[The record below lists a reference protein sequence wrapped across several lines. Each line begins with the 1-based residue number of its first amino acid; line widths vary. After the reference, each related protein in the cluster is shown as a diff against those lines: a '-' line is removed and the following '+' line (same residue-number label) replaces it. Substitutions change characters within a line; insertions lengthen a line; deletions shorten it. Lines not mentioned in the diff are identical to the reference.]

1 MRILKLNPLQMNF
14 NLKIMKKFL
23 LTYLLILLAVC
34 VFGQSSKSERDNI
47 RKQKVDFFN
56 KKLNLSNT
64 EADNFWTVYNDYQ
77 NRKNKISSEKR
88 ALIRYYMQ
96 NADYMSK
103 NEITETLEKYLFYE
117 KQETDLLVI
126 YSEKLRKVL
135 PDEKVLKVY
144 VTEVEFK
151 DYLLK
156 QLRTK

>member
-1 MRILKLNPLQMNF
+1 
-14 NLKIMKKFL
+14 MKKFL